1 MSSIIKSI
9 FFYLF
14 HRIERVHE
22 EFFRIAETEEILN
35 GHSKKTTSQKV
46 KKRARQSRPTN
57 DYLLDSFPLDSTAPN
72 PFRPRFTPSS
82 SYRWGQMPANS
93 ISGHWDPFAL
103 VDPIEMDA
111 RLNAS
116 WVSGSNQIPSNPLQS
131 RPPIPEKQSTNEAA
145 GNDIAESIVDK
156 TPKRNTMEDKSVQ
169 FVQESNPVNATN
181 SKKKSP
187 LLDRKKKTPKMPIAF
202 QAKWDEEKIIYN
214 KLHEILKETVELVAL
229 RSTDKKISNMKE
241 NESSISIDHQPCV
254 YPTSDVAPVSDH
266 SIPSPKPLAA
276 TTSFKNL
283 EYQYF
288 SPSSSN
294 SGLVQGQDTS
304 ILPPNSSQT
313 VELLPMEHTSNKG
326 VITVTAEDIEKAKKL
341 PECMATIL
349 EEQIKESFGAA
360 KKTNESDLNESI
372 DWIATW
378 NVKIQEIRNKLR
390 ASSPSDEHSYSKVL
404 EPSTTYEVLENQQVE
419 QQDQCIAANNIE
431 AETNEI
437 SVNNP
442 EPLLLDVC
450 QPLTKVADG
459 KLNQDGGDQMSSIVI
474 PTISQ
479 AETVENDDSFSV
491 CSSEYDFA
499 LESEDSSDVSW
510 EETWVK
516 QYLLNKLGG
525 KGNNYP

>member
-1 MSSIIKSI
+1 M
-9 FFYLF
+9 
-14 HRIERVHE
+14 HE

-35 GHSKKTTSQKV
+35 GQSKKTTSQKV
-46 KKRARQSRPTN
+46 KKRARQSRATN
-57 DYLLDSFPLDSTAPN
+57 DYLLDSFPFDSTAPN

-82 SYRWGQMPANS
+82 SYRWGPMPANS

-116 WVSGSNQIPSNPLQS
+116 WVSGSNQIPPNPLQS

-156 TPKRNTMEDKSVQ
+156 TPKQNTKEDKSVQ
-169 FVQESNPVNATN
+169 FAQESNSVNATN
-181 SKKKSP
+181 SEKKSP

-229 RSTDKKISNMKE
+229 RSTDKRSLSVKE
-241 NESSISIDHQPCV
+241 NESSISTDHQPCV

-266 SIPSPKPLAA
+266 SILSPKPLAA

-283 EYQYF
+283 EYQNV

-313 VELLPMEHTSNKG
+313 VELLPMEHTSNG
-326 VITVTAEDIEKAKKL
+326 AVVTATAEDIEKAKKL

-349 EEQIKESFGAA
+349 EDHINATILEEQIKKSFDAA
-360 KKTNESDLNESI
+360 KKT
-372 DWIATW
+372 IATW
-378 NVKIQEIRNKLR
+378 NVKMDEIDREMRNELR

-419 QQDQCIAANNIE
+419 QHDQCIAANNIE

-450 QPLTKVADG
+450 QLLTKVADG